1 MWGGR
6 ADVPFEADASSRI
19 LPFIIALMV
28 FLATLAIAATAA
40 LNGSITRWN
49 QGLQGKLTVQIEA
62 PLSASEGVEAS
73 ARVDAAL
80 DILLSTPGIEGAAE
94 LSRAEIEGLLDPW
107 LGKGNLSPGLPVP
120 TLIDVTLA
128 PGAAPDL
135 ADLSRRLAAAV
146 PGAELDD
153 HKLWLGKLVRLARS
167 VQVIAAL
174 VVVLISL
181 SAVAVIV
188 FATRA
193 DLAAHHD
200 IVEVLHLIGAHDF
213 YIARQFQGQAL
224 ALGLR
229 GGVLGLVLALATFFA
244 IAELAG
250 ELEAPLLPRLE
261 LDLTGWIAV
270 GALPLVSALI
280 ATLTARVTVV
290 RTLRRIL

>member
-1 MWGGR
+1 MVREPTRHLMWGGR
-6 ADVPFEADASSRI
+6 ADVPFEPDASSRI

-28 FLATLAIAATAA
+28 FLAALSIAATAT
-40 LNGSITRWN
+40 LNDSITRWT
-49 QGLQGKLTVQIEA
+49 QGLPGKLTVQLEA
-62 PLSASEGVEAS
+62 VLSASEGGEAS

-80 DILLSTPGIEGAAE
+80 DILLSTAGVEGAAE
-94 LSRAEIEGLLDPW
+94 ISRAEIEELLDPW

-120 TLIDVTLA
+120 KLIDVTLA

-135 ADLSRRLAAAV
+135 TDLSRRLAAAV

-167 VQVIAAL
+167 IQVIAAL

-200 IVEVLHLIGAHDF
+200 IVLHDD
-213 YIARQFQGQAL
+213 
-224 ALGLR
+224 
-229 GGVLGLVLALATFFA
+229 GGRIDRFEHAT
-244 IAELAG
+244 E
-250 ELEAPLLPRLE
+250 
-261 LDLTGWIAV
+261 
-270 GALPLVSALI
+270 
-280 ATLTARVTVV
+280 
-290 RTLRRIL
+290 LRRGADVHAHSDLSARTDEGV